1 MYAARVRLPHSIEL
15 LLRSEVELVIE
26 QANLGIFDSVVA
38 KKYLIDQ
45 VPQVEI
51 AEELGYERS
60 TITKRMPRIIRRA
73 SSRNRVSG
81 SPTQRIIPSRI
92 SSAPPK

>member
-15 LLRSEVELVIE
+15 LLRSEVELAIE
-26 QANLGIFDSVVA
+26 QANLGIFDSAVA

-51 AEELGYERS
+51 AEALGYERT
-60 TITKRMPRIIRRA
+60 TITKRIPRIMDKVDRSARMLF
-73 SSRNRVSG
+73 G
-81 SPTQRIIPSRI
+81 DRIT
-92 SSAPPK
+92 

>member
-60 TITKRMPRIIRRA
+60 TITKRMPRIINKVDRSA
-73 SSRNRVSG
+73 KMLFG
-81 SPTQRIIPSRI
+81 DRIT
-92 SSAPPK
+92 

>member
-60 TITKRMPRIIRRA
+60 TITKRMPRIINKVDRSA
-73 SSRNRVSG
+73 KMLFGDRV
-81 SPTQRIIPSRI
+81 T
-92 SSAPPK
+92 